1 VPVDPDARPPGLSS
15 GAKWALALVGAVVVI
30 VAFVVLR
37 GDDDSGDGG
46 PATRS
51 SAQPTRTVERT
62 AAETTPAEPAAPA
75 APAAPAV
82 ATIRVVDGKP
92 KGGVRR
98 ITRSKGDRIRLRV
111 VSDTADEVHVH
122 GYDLKRDVAAGG
134 SVTFA
139 FPATIDGRFEVELER
154 SGTQLAELDVEP

>member
-1 VPVDPDARPPGLSS
+1 MPVDPDARPPGLSS
-15 GAKWALALVGAVVVI
+15 GAKRALALVGAVVVI

-51 SAQPTRTVERT
+51 FAQPTRTVERT
-62 AAETTPAEPAAPA
+62 AAETTAAGS
-75 APAAPAV
+75 AAPAV

-122 GYDLKRDVAAGG
+122 GYDLERDVAAGG

-139 FPATIDGRFEVELER
+139 FPATIDGRFEVELEG